1 MQSQNSDISSF
12 GEFPLSVDSNTIE
25 CFEPHEHGHTESCN
39 AAEQLV
45 APLYSLAPFPL
56 QRPSDAELKQIVV
69 DYYDELCS
77 NSETI
82 ALGATQYT
90 SYMSM
95 MDEYAMQVV
104 SSCAKI
110 KPLNILS
117 IGAGSGTR
125 EEIVQTHFK
134 SSICNLIV
142 NDASMRMCIKAAV
155 KGFDIMPG
163 FFQDL
168 NIKQQIIGFDL
179 IMALDCTENLSSSDE
194 LGRFFRNISMSLTHN
209 GLVMIDFFNMN
220 ELGGWGSQISQ
231 IYTDE
236 SLGARGFEMGEYFY
250 RRKGIEQ
257 VGYARYFPR
266 KEIFELIEENNLKA
280 VAIEYFDQK
289 TGTLIEEQ
297 NASSFIM
304 LLQRP

>member
-12 GEFPLSVDSNTIE
+12 GELPLSDHFKTIE
-25 CFEPHEHGHTESCN
+25 CFEPHEHGNDEVCN
-39 AAEQLV
+39 ATKPST
-45 APLYSLAPFPL
+45 APIYSLEPFPL
-56 QRPSDAELKQIVV
+56 QRPSDDELKKMVA

-77 NSETI
+77 ISETV

-90 SYMSM
+90 SYMNM
-95 MDEYAMQVV
+95 MDECVMQVV

-117 IGAGSGTR
+117 VGAGSGTR
-125 EEIVQTHFK
+125 EEILLTHFK

-163 FFQDL
+163 FFQDM
-168 NIKQQIIGFDL
+168 NVKQQIIGFDL
-179 IMALDCTENLSSSDE
+179 IMALDCTESLSSSAE
-194 LGRFFRNISMSLTHN
+194 LGRFFANISRSLKPN
-209 GLVMIDFFNMN
+209 GLVLIDFFNIK
-220 ELGGWGSQISQ
+220 ESGGWGSQISQ
-231 IYTDE
+231 IYTNE

-266 KEIFELIEENNLKA
+266 EEIFELLEQNKLKA
-280 VAIEYFDQK
+280 AAIEYFDHK
-289 TGTLIEEQ
+289 TGTLTEEQ

-304 LLQRP
+304 LLQRQ